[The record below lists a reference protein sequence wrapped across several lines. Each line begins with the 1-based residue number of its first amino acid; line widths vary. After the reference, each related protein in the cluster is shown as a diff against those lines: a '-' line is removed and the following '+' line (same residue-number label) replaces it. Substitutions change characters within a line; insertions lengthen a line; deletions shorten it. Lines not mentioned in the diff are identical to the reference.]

1 MKGNLLIIK
10 SQDLAVTILKSEL
23 LDFFNQV
30 QNLDVESIEDL
41 TTELEDVI
49 DDIVKTYSDEKK
61 AKGLKKR
68 IQLLRMMIDFIKT
81 VELTK

>member
-1 MKGNLLIIK
+1 MKRNLLTVK
-10 SQDLAVTILKSEL
+10 SKDLAIIIVKSEL

-49 DDIVKTYSDEKK
+49 DDIVKTYADEKK

>member
-10 SQDLAVTILKSEL
+10 SQDLAVTIVKSEL
-23 LDFFNQV
+23 LDFFIQV

-49 DDIVKTYSDEKK
+49 DDIVKTYADEKK

>member
-1 MKGNLLIIK
+1 MKRNLLTVK
-10 SQDLAVTILKSEL
+10 SKDLAIIIVKSEL

>member
-1 MKGNLLIIK
+1 MKGNLLTIK
-10 SQDLAVTILKSEL
+10 SQDLAVTIVKSEL

-49 DDIVKTYSDEKK
+49 DDIVKTYGDEKK

>member
-10 SQDLAVTILKSEL
+10 SQDLAVTIVKSEL

>member
-49 DDIVKTYSDEKK
+49 DDIVKTYADEKK

>member
-10 SQDLAVTILKSEL
+10 SQDLAVTIVKSEL

-49 DDIVKTYSDEKK
+49 DDIVKTYADEKK

>member
-1 MKGNLLIIK
+1 MKGNLLTIK
-10 SQDLAVTILKSEL
+10 SQDLAVTIVKSEL

-49 DDIVKTYSDEKK
+49 DDIVKTYADEKK

>member
-1 MKGNLLIIK
+1 MKGNLLTIK
-10 SQDLAVTILKSEL
+10 SQDLAVTIVKSEL

-49 DDIVKTYSDEKK
+49 DDIVKTYADEKK

-68 IQLLRMMIDFIKT
+68 IQLLRIMIDFIKT